1 MFAFNNPKY
10 VSRLT
15 GSLRFRLLIITFF
28 WVLIALLATGFMI
41 NRLFENHVHQQYER
55 QLQVYVDYLIAATV
69 IENDQPQ
76 VNEQFQ
82 NPKFNVPLSGLYWQ
96 INNDEGQVVLRSRS
110 LWDEQ
115 LATPNDSLSLGAS
128 HFHQLQG
135 PSKQKILLLEQ
146 NIRFDSS
153 PNLMWRI
160 MVAEDATDFMK
171 SIEQWQK
178 LLFIILLVLFVTLV
192 VATIAQVISGLSP
205 VRRLQRNVKQLQDGV
220 VNRLTGRYPN
230 EFEPLVH
237 DFNHVLDANDKVI
250 NRARAQAGDLA
261 HAIQT
266 PIAVMVNELD
276 HAQKQLNQSSSGS
289 YDTQQQQLIQT
300 VRDQLD
306 TLQSQV
312 KWRLSRARVAAHAQ
326 SHHLLTSLKP
336 IIESTLRVMH
346 KVHAERNLTFEFK
359 VSPESFFF
367 KGEAQDLQEMVG
379 NLVDNAGKWAKQN
392 VLITL
397 YVENNSIHIVVED
410 DGQGIEPGLRV
421 EVMRRGVR
429 MDEHI
434 PGSGLGLAIVK
445 ELCELY
451 DGQLTLEQSP
461 LGGLK
466 AHLSLPGRADR

>member
-10 VSRLT
+10 VNRLT
-15 GSLRFRLLIITFF
+15 GSLRLRLLIITFF

-41 NRLFENHVHQQYER
+41 NRLFENHVHQQYGR

-96 INNDEGQVVLRSRS
+96 IDNAQGQVVLRSRS

-115 LATPNDSLSLGAS
+115 ITSPYDSLSLGAS

-135 PSKQKILLLEQ
+135 PSKQAILLLEQ
-146 NIRFDSS
+146 NIRFDSN
-153 PNLMWRI
+153 PNLTWRI

-192 VATIAQVISGLSP
+192 VATIAQVILGLAP
-205 VRRLQRNVKQLQDGV
+205 VRRLQRNVKQLQDGAV
-220 VNRLTGRYPN
+220 SRLTGRYPN
-230 EFEPLVH
+230 EFEPLVN

-250 NRARAQAGDLA
+250 KRARAQAGDLA

-266 PIAVMVNELD
+266 PVAVMVNELD
-276 HAQKQLNQSSSGS
+276 RAQKQLNQSGSGS
-289 YDTQQQQLIQT
+289 DDTQQVELIQT

-326 SHHLLTSLKP
+326 SHHLLTPVKP
-336 IIESTLRVMH
+336 IIESTLRVMY
-346 KVHAERNLTFEFK
+346 KVHAERNMRFEFK
-359 VSPESFFF
+359 ESPEAFF
-367 KGEAQDLQEMVG
+367 KGESQDLQEMVG

-392 VLITL
+392 IQISL
-397 YVENNSIHIVVED
+397 YSDTNNIHVVVED
-410 DGQGIEPGLRV
+410 DGPGIEPNKRV

-429 MDEHI
+429 MDEHT
-434 PGSGLGLAIVK
+434 PGTGLGLAIVK

-451 DGQLTLEQSP
+451 DGQFILEQSP

-466 AHLSLPGRADR
+466 ASLRLPGRADR